1 MTVSGEGHAP
11 SYYAATAKGLINFPT
26 LDSDARADVCIIG
39 GGYTGLSAALH
50 LSERGYSVVLIEAN
64 KVGWG
69 ASGRNGGQ
77 LHSAQRREQSTLEKW
92 FGKKHAHQLFDLGE
106 EAKALVKSLITKYEI
121 DCDWQEGLIHAMH
134 KRRYLSD
141 MNREIDLL
149 QREYHVKDIT
159 TLSREAIAAALGTDV
174 YHGGW
179 REQSAGHLHPL
190 NYALGLARAAH
201 FAGARI
207 YEDTPA
213 IEVSE
218 SVPPRVRTAKG
229 TITADA
235 VILAGNGYL
244 HGIHEDT
251 ESRVM
256 PLHNFILTTEPLGT
270 RADELIPKRE
280 AAADSRFVVYY
291 WRLTRDNRL
300 LFGGGETY
308 GTRFPSDIKNFV
320 RPHMLKLYPQLVD
333 VKIDYAWG
341 GTLAVTMK
349 RLPYIR
355 RLRRGLYTSCGYSG
369 QGVGTASFA
378 GKLLA
383 EAIAG
388 EVERFDVFTKLPA
401 PPFPGGRMF
410 RAPTLALAMTWYA
423 LRDRL

>member
-1 MTVSGEGHAP
+1 MTISGEAHAP
-11 SYYAATAKGLINFPT
+11 SYYAATAKGFIDFPT
-26 LDSDARADVCIIG
+26 LESDARADVCIIG

-50 LSERGYSVVLIEAN
+50 LSERGYSVVLIDAN

-106 EAKALVKSLITKYEI
+106 EAKALVKGLISKHDI
-121 DCDWQEGLIHAMH
+121 DCDWQEGLIHAIH
-134 KRRYLSD
+134 KRRYLDD
-141 MNREIDLL
+141 MAREIDLL
-149 QREYHVKDIT
+149 RRDYGVNDVT
-159 TLSREAIAAALGTDV
+159 TLSRDDIAAALGTNA
-174 YHGGW
+174 YFGGW

-207 YEDTPA
+207 YENTPA
-213 IEVSE
+213 LSVSKARL
-218 SVPPRVRTAKG
+218 PRVETRNG
-229 TITADA
+229 TISADT

-244 HGIHEDT
+244 HGIDDDT

-256 PLHNFILTTEPLGT
+256 PLHNFILTTEALGV
-270 RADELIPKRE
+270 RAEALIPQRE

-291 WRLTRDNRL
+291 WRLTKDNRL

-308 GTRFPSDIKNFV
+308 GQAFPKDIKAFV
-320 RPHMLKLYPQLVD
+320 RPHMLKLYPQLAD

-349 RLPYIR
+349 RLPYLR
-355 RLRRGLYTSCGYSG
+355 RLRTGVYTACGYSG
-369 QGVGTASFA
+369 QGVSTASFA

-388 EVERFDVFTKLPA
+388 ENERFDVFSKLPA

-410 RAPTLALAMTWYA
+410 RTPTLALAMTWYA